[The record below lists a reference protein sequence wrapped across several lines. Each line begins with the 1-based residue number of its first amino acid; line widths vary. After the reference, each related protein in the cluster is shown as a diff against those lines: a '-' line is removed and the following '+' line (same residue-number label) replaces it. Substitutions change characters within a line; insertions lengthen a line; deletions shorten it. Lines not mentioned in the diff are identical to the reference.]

1 MRFTCEQVRL
11 HLTHLLTFHLR
22 YATEQKRPQLTKK
35 NNRRTKHSFTIF
47 LVLLTPASS
56 CKMMVTT
63 RTVSLV
69 ALVNLQI
76 TVTVAN
82 LSKQER

>member
-11 HLTHLLTFHLR
+11 LLSHLSTYAMLLS
-22 YATEQKRPQLTKK
+22 KK
-35 NNRRTKHSFTIF
+35 DHNVRNKIELRTKHSFTIH
-47 LVLLTPASS
+47 VLLLIPASY
-56 CKMMVTT
+56 CKVKVTT

-76 TVTVAN
+76 TGTVAN
-82 LSKQER
+82 WSKQER

>member
-35 NNRRTKHSFTIF
+35 IIEGQNIH
-47 LVLLTPASS
+47 LQSS
-56 CKMMVTT
+56 
-63 RTVSLV
+63 
-69 ALVNLQI
+69 
-76 TVTVAN
+76 
-82 LSKQER
+82 